1 MLPSTREGFGNPA
14 IEAVTHRRP
23 LVLGPYPV
31 AQELLSTGLVAFG
44 LDDADPLRL
53 WLDHPDDQLL
63 EHNLDVARAHFDL
76 ADLPRE
82 IEGLLESLGLT

>member
-1 MLPSTREGFGNPA
+1 MTTFEHEPTSSALSRGD
-14 IEAVTHRRP
+14 
-23 LVLGPYPV
+23 V
-31 AQELLSTGLVAFG
+31 AAEFG

-53 WLDHPDDQLL
+53 WLDHRDDQLL

-82 IEGLLESLGLT
+82 IEGLLESLGLA